1 MPRRLKKN
9 RKRGKEESPK
19 RMRSGGVRC
28 KGCDEFGHNIRT
40 CPRGAGSSSRR
51 PKKEKKAATNP
62 VGESAPTQ
70 RTVDVEAAAAPSS
83 QPVTTSAPLYSN

>member
-1 MPRRLKKN
+1 MSMWPKNDNADVLPYEKKRMPRRSKKN

-51 PKKEKKAATNP
+51 PKK
-62 VGESAPTQ
+62 V
-70 RTVDVEAAAAPSS
+70 
-83 QPVTTSAPLYSN
+83 